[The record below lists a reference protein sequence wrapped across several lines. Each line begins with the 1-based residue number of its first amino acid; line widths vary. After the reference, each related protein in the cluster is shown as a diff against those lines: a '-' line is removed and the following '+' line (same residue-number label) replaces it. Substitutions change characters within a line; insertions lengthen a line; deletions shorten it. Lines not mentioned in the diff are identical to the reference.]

1 MNEARCL
8 VIFQAS
14 QLGLGGKAG
23 KTRLHAIVLGLNN
36 TNVGKIAVPMLFM
49 RTSVFHGY

>member
-1 MNEARCL
+1 MTAARRL
-8 VIFQAS
+8 AIFQAF

-23 KTRLHAIVLGLNN
+23 KTRSHAIVLGLNN